1 VALTPNP
8 VNFCI
13 AQDMLAIRANED
25 IIDQKFL
32 FALLR
37 SKETETKMLNMHV
50 GTLIPHFKKGDFG
63 NLYFEISTDRNIQ
76 KNIGE
81 VYHKLSLKIELNRQ
95 MNQTLEAMAKALFK
109 SWFVDFDPM
118 LDNALKAGSEI
129 PDSL

>member
-1 VALTPNP
+1 
-8 VNFCI
+8 
-13 AQDMLAIRANED
+13 
-25 IIDQKFL
+25 
-32 FALLR
+32 
-37 SKETETKMLNMHV
+37 MHV